1 MTSHKGLSFALIL
14 TVSLPF
20 MTMQSASAASGNN
33 QGNTNKEKLGQL
45 LYFDKE
51 LSINHNQACASCHT
65 PPNFVDPANAAN
77 PVISVVSAGS
87 DPALHGGRNAPSAAY
102 AAFTPRFSQDAA
114 TGLYGVG
121 QFWDGRASTLVDQAK
136 GPLLNPVE
144 MGMPSKA
151 AVLARV
157 ASETNPNNSRY
168 RDYFRNVY
176 GVDLEKLN
184 KPGNRVSVDAVYDM
198 LADAIAAFEK
208 TQFFSPFSSKFD
220 YVLAGQA
227 TLTASEANGWAL
239 FNGKA
244 ACSACHSSRST
255 PTPDGRVI
263 APLFTDFT
271 YDNIGIPKSSHS
283 LLVNNPVDNGLGGRA
298 DIAAADPS
306 GQQIGKFKVMTLR
319 NIAVTAPYGHNG
331 FFATLEDIVHFYN
344 TRDVAAAGWPAAEVA
359 QNLNTRELGNLG
371 LSASEEADLVAF
383 LKTLT
388 DGYGAPLSPFATS
401 PVQ

>member
-1 MTSHKGLSFALIL
+1 MTSRYGLAFALIV
-14 TVSLPF
+14 TVSIPLLA
-20 MTMQSASAASGNN
+20 MQNALATTGKDG
-33 QGNTNKEKLGQL
+33 GNTNKEKLGQL

-51 LSINHNQACASCHT
+51 LSINRNQACASCHT

-77 PVISVVSAGS
+77 PVTSVVSAGS
-87 DPALHGGRNAPSAAY
+87 DVTLHGGRNSPSAAY
-102 AAFTPRFSQDAA
+102 AAFTPPFSRDAA
-114 TGLYGVG
+114 TGLYGGG

-136 GPLLNPVE
+136 GPFLNPVE
-144 MGMPSKA
+144 MAMPSKA
-151 AVLARV
+151 AVLARI
-157 ASETNPNNSRY
+157 ASEANPNNSRY
-168 RDYFRNVY
+168 RDYFNNVY

-198 LADAIAAFEK
+198 VADAIAAFEK
-208 TQFFSPFSSKFD
+208 TRLFSPFSSKFD
-220 YVLAGQA
+220 YFLAGQA
-227 TLTASEANGWAL
+227 TLTASESNGFAL

-244 ACSACHSSRST
+244 ACSACHSSSST
-255 PTPDGRVI
+255 PTPAGKVI

-271 YDNIGIPKSSHS
+271 YDNIGIPKSSHP

-306 GQQIGKFKVMTLR
+306 GLQIGKFKVMTLR

-344 TRDVAAAGWPAAEVA
+344 TRDVPAANWPAAEVA

-371 LSASEEADLVAF
+371 LSAQEEADLVAF

-388 DGYGAPLSPFATS
+388 DGYGALLSPFATS